1 MKAKALFLLF
11 IFMSNTLVGFGC
23 SLFME
28 SDGHQH
34 RHGLEHQHVA
44 PMHHHKTNFGAAIKN
59 STSKITDKEDSCC
72 KSLVNNFLVQGKLLP
87 DHAKTNLKVSALAP
101 VPLTY
106 RSIPE
111 EKIFFVSQHRIR
123 QHRYRPPTP
132 DIRISIQSF
141 QI

>member
-11 IFMSNTLVGFGC
+11 IFMFNTLVGFGC

-34 RHGLEHQHVA
+34 RHELEHQHVA
-44 PMHHHKTNFGAAIKN
+44 PMHQHKTNFGAAIKN
-59 STSKITDKEDSCC
+59 STAKIIDKEDSCC
-72 KSLVNNFLVQGKLLP
+72 KNLVNNFLIQGKLLP
-87 DHAKTNLKVSALAP
+87 DHAKTNLKVSALAL
-101 VPLTY
+101 VPLIY
-106 RSIPE
+106 RSILQ
-111 EKIFFVSQHRIR
+111 EKIFFVGQHHIG
-123 QHRYRPPTP
+123 QHRYRPPNP